1 MRPTCPERR
10 AYVALIQAVWSSC
23 FKALSIALWV
33 LSSVFMP
40 HALAQSQN
48 NSPSI
53 EASVAMIKQAQQA
66 LVLVTTRSIE
76 GAPSE
81 RTLGR
86 SRQGTGVVIGPDNLI
101 LTIGY
106 LVLEAEHIEV
116 RTFDQRQL
124 PARLVG
130 YDQATGF
137 ALIKPLIP
145 SKPLP
150 EVPLGSTQTLT
161 RGDTLLVAA
170 GMDLRSLAA
179 AELIDVRPF
188 TGFWEYHLDRALYT
202 SPPFAMHSG
211 AGLFNK
217 HGELMGIGSLVMND
231 VMPPQ
236 HPESLPGNMF
246 VPAEL
251 LGPIL
256 NELLTTG
263 TSLNSQRPWLG
274 LNAQERNGRI
284 VVTRVS
290 PNGPAF
296 QAGLKPGHWLIA
308 LNGQA
313 IESLAGFYKQVW
325 ALPLSSKQ
333 LQLTVLEN
341 SNPKVLNI
349 AVQDRNASIAKPA
362 GI

>member
-1 MRPTCPERR
+1 VRPTCPERR

-33 LSSVFMP
+33 LSSVFMS

-53 EASVAMIKQAQQA
+53 EASVAIIKQAQQA

-150 EVPLGSTQTLT
+150 AVPLGSTQTLT
-161 RGDTLLVAA
+161 RGEALLVAA

-296 QAGLKPGHWLIA
+296 QAGLKPGHRLIA

-341 SNPKVLNI
+341 SNPKVLDI

>member
-1 MRPTCPERR
+1 M
-10 AYVALIQAVWSSC
+10 
-23 FKALSIALWV
+23 
-33 LSSVFMP
+33 
-40 HALAQSQN
+40 
-48 NSPSI
+48 
-53 EASVAMIKQAQQA
+53 
-66 LVLVTTRSIE
+66 
-76 GAPSE
+76 
-81 RTLGR
+81 
-86 SRQGTGVVIGPDNLI
+86 VIGPDNLI

-150 EVPLGSTQTLT
+150 AVPLGSTQTLT
-161 RGDTLLVAA
+161 RGEALLVAA

-188 TGFWEYHLDRALYT
+188 TGFWEYHLDQALYT

-341 SNPKVLNI
+341 SNAKVLNI

>member
-1 MRPTCPERR
+1 MRPTCPQRR
-10 AYVALIQAVWSSC
+10 ACVTLVQALGPTC
-23 FKALSIALWV
+23 FKALSLALWV
-33 LSSVFMP
+33 LGAVCTP
-40 HALAQSQN
+40 NALAQSQN
-48 NSPSI
+48 HNQNL
-53 EASVAMIKQAQQA
+53 EASVAVIKQAQQA
-66 LVLVTTRSIE
+66 LVHVTTRSIE
-76 GAPSE
+76 GAPST

-86 SRQGTGVVIGPDNLI
+86 NRQGTGVVIGPDNLI

-106 LVLEAEHIEV
+106 LVLEAEHIEL

-150 EVPLGSTQTLT
+150 AVPLGSTQTLT
-161 RGDTLLVAA
+161 RGDALLVAA
-170 GMDLRSLAA
+170 GMDLRSIAA

-188 TGFWEYHLDRALYT
+188 TGFWEYHLDQALYT

-217 HGELMGIGSLVMND
+217 QGELLGIGSLVMND

-236 HPESLPGNMF
+236 HTESLPGNMF

-251 LGPIL
+251 LSPIL

-263 TSLNSQRPWLG
+263 TSVKSQRPWLG

-290 PNGPAF
+290 PNSPAF
-296 QAGLKPGHWLIA
+296 QGGLKPGHLLMA

-313 IESLAGFYKQVW
+313 IESLSGFYKQVW

-333 LQLTVLEN
+333 LQLTVFEN
-341 SNPKVLNI
+341 SGPKVLSI
-349 AVQDRNASIAKPA
+349 AVQDRSASITKPA

>member
-1 MRPTCPERR
+1 MRPTCPKLR
-10 AYVALIQAVWSSC
+10 ACVALIQALGTRC
-23 FKALSIALWV
+23 FKALRIVLWV
-33 LSSVFMP
+33 LCAVFMP
-40 HALAQSQN
+40 YALAQNQN

-53 EASVAMIKQAQQA
+53 EDSVAMIKQVQQA

-116 RTFDQRQL
+116 RTLDQRQL

-137 ALIKPLIP
+137 ALIRPLIP
-145 SKPLP
+145 IQPLP
-150 EVPLGSTQTLT
+150 SVLLGSTQTLT
-161 RGDTLLVAA
+161 RGETMWVAA
-170 GMDLRSLAA
+170 GRDHRSIAA
-179 AELIDVRPF
+179 AELIDVRSF
-188 TGFWEYHLDRALYT
+188 TGYWEYHLDQALYT

-211 AGLFNK
+211 AGLFNRQ
-217 HGELMGIGSLVMND
+217 GELLGIGSLVMND

-236 HPESLPGNMF
+236 HPESLSGNMF

-251 LGPIL
+251 LTPIL

-263 TSLNSQRPWLG
+263 TSQTSRRPWLG
-274 LNAQERNGRI
+274 LNAQDRNGRI

-290 PNGPAF
+290 PNSPAF
-296 QAGLKPGHWLIA
+296 HGGLRPGHLLMA

-313 IESLAGFYKQVW
+313 IESLSGFYKQVW
-325 ALPLSSKQ
+325 ALPLSAKQ